1 MEQNS
6 FCRAS
11 RAWKAFGVGYLTSHQ
26 LVIVP
31 SKLKKAQGSQDKHLG
46 AFFIIGEIHQKVELK
61 FEYVKMK

>member
-6 FCRAS
+6 FYRAS
-11 RAWKAFGVGYLTSHQ
+11 RAWKAFGIGYLTSHQ

-46 AFFIIGEIHQKVELK
+46 AFF
-61 FEYVKMK
+61 

>member
-11 RAWKAFGVGYLTSHQ
+11 CAWKAFRVGNLTSDQ

-46 AFFIIGEIHQKVELK
+46 AFFFIGEISPKSGIK
-61 FEYVKMK
+61 I